1 MNAKLERK
9 ELFCALVDVLNVA
22 ISHQML
28 SDAESVLQ
36 GLRAMKPR
44 MVELDTFEAWIAMRR
59 GYLQDAIRLLRH
71 VDNRSKNALSPF
83 AKALLAFCLY
93 SVGDPTWKMNAQ
105 QVIDDD
111 ENAAATG
118 LVRLLFPDRMA
129 EAEAASQAEASS
141 DSASREVP
149 AVPVQAGSSAAVAM
163 GAFLRA

>member
-1 MNAKLERK
+1 MMNAKLERK

-28 SDAESVLQ
+28 GDAESVLQ
-36 GLRAMKPR
+36 ALRAMKPR

-129 EAEAASQAEASS
+129 EAEAQASS
-141 DSASREVP
+141 DSAPREAP
-149 AVPVQAGSSAAVAM
+149 AVPVQAAGSAAVAM
-163 GAFLRA
+163 AGFLRA